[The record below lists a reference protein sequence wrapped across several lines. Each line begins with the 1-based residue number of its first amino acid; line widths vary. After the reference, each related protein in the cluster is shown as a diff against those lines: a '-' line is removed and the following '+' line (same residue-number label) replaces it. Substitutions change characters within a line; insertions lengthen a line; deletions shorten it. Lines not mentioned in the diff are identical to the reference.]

1 MAYFGCD
8 SDDKKNDFLRVL
20 LVYEKYD
27 DVLKES
33 PLDQVIFLII
43 FSHLIKIFSNYLK
56 NNKGIIYF

>member
-33 PLDQVIFLII
+33 PVDQVIFLII
-43 FSHLIKIFSNYLK
+43 FSYLIKIFSNYLK
-56 NNKGIIYF
+56 K